1 MEQIQIL
8 EYTFSGSNIQILCYC
23 LNPPCAFYKV
33 TACDAKWEEQ
43 SPWPKRDKFKKLFR
57 GLGNLKWKLKKGLK
71 FQTSLLLLIGALVS
85 PEEVTVFW
93 HTVIYLHCFMVP
105 PLVCEKGRNP
115 PQNCPADS
123 WYWVLFLC
131 VSFVSVTRLGIKY
144 FQTHTHF
151 RIWGLGLR
159 LRWNTVFLAWHKV
172 WLWLSQG
179 TKVETEQ
186 RCSIKTCGQR
196 MISF

>member
-1 MEQIQIL
+1 MRRTVSLTQERQIKKSLQRFGESEMEA
-8 EYTFSGSNIQILCYC
+8 EEGSKISNKPL
-23 LNPPCAFYKV
+23 
-33 TACDAKWEEQ
+33 
-43 SPWPKRDKFKKLFR
+43 
-57 GLGNLKWKLKKGLK
+57 
-71 FQTSLLLLIGALVS
+71 SLLEALVS
-85 PEEVTVFW
+85 PEQVTVFW
-93 HTVIYLHCFMVP
+93 HTVIYLHCFVVP

-115 PQNCPADS
+115 PESRRADC

-131 VSFVSVTRLGIKY
+131 VSFESVTRLGIKY